1 MIRIGIGTLRDHA
14 FSISF
19 YENNRFQNSCDEMG
33 SLCELRI
40 PGAGHLGERTGLRD
54 QDERGGIDGIHG

>member
-1 MIRIGIGTLRDHA
+1 MGQIVLQM
-14 FSISF
+14 
-19 YENNRFQNSCDEMG
+19 NNVPTICDEMG

-54 QDERGGIDGIHG
+54 QHERGGIDGIHG